1 MRVQWLASLVLVLV
15 QVAGLSW
22 GGQLPM
28 PGGDIPISLIGVKQV
43 AQLLHDGAPVLLV
56 DVRSRQEYLIRHIKG
71 AVSIPVDNIDLRSRE
86 IPRDGLVVL
95 Y

>member
-1 MRVQWLASLVLVLV
+1 MHLQWIASLVLMLV
-15 QVAGLSW
+15 PVAGPSL

-28 PGGDIPISLIGVKQV
+28 PGGDIPIDLIRVKQV
-43 AQLLHDGAPVLLV
+43 AQLLSDGAPVVLV

-71 AVSIPVDNIDLRSRE
+71 AVSIPVDSIDPRSRE